1 MSQES
6 FRALGISADIAQSLE
21 QRGIITPFPIQALVL
36 PDALAGLDVLAKA
49 PTGSGKTFAFGLPI
63 VERAEPAD
71 GEPSALV
78 LVPTRE
84 LAAQVAA
91 ELVPIAKR
99 RNLRVAAVYGGARI
113 STQSKA
119 ARAAHILVATPGR
132 LQDLVERRLVRLDRV
147 RCLVLDEAD
156 RMLDMG
162 FKPQVDRLVR
172 RLPRERQTMLFSATL
187 DGEVGEL
194 ARAYTS
200 GASHFEARPPEDL
213 DHEEVEHTFVSV
225 TAENKLD
232 RLIEE
237 LKDERGLALVF
248 VRTKRGADRLAQKLH
263 RRDVPVLALHGD
275 MSQSQ
280 RERALARF
288 RAGKVT
294 TLVATDVAARGLDL
308 TDITHVINFDPPEDD
323 KGYVHRV
330 GRTGRAGR
338 GGNGITFV
346 LPEQQADVS
355 RVASRLG
362 HREQFESRGDAGC
375 PGEARLHEPAGAPLP
390 VVAIAT
396 PGWAEV
402 ETLLAKLAASG
413 EAFSTAISTSSWI
426 SRYEPGRR
434 IRLESASESSWVD
447 VESIR
452 GCWDTFERLGR
463 IRRSDVLDPGR
474 CSAFMMALFG
484 QIEGIRQEGDD
495 EPYLVLRPSARSQLR
510 R

>member
-21 QRGIITPFPIQALVL
+21 QRGITTPFPIQALVL

-91 ELVPIAKR
+91 ELALLAKR

-119 ARAAHILVATPGR
+119 ARGAHILVATPGR

-172 RLPRERQTMLFSATL
+172 HLPRERQTMLFSATL

-232 RLIEE
+232 RLIDE
-237 LKDERGLALVF
+237 LEDERGLALVF

-263 RRDVPVLALHGD
+263 RRDVPALALHGD

-308 TDITHVINFDPPEDD
+308 TDITHVINFDPPADD

-362 HREQFESRGDAGC
+362 HREQFESEGMRVA
-375 PGEARLHEPAGAPLP
+375 PAKR
-390 VVAIAT
+390 VY
-396 PGWAEV
+396 
-402 ETLLAKLAASG
+402 
-413 EAFSTAISTSSWI
+413 TS
-426 SRYEPGRR
+426 RRGRR
-434 IRLESASESSWVD
+434 SKW
-447 VESIR
+447 
-452 GCWDTFERLGR
+452 
-463 IRRSDVLDPGR
+463 
-474 CSAFMMALFG
+474 
-484 QIEGIRQEGDD
+484 
-495 EPYLVLRPSARSQLR
+495 
-510 R
+510 